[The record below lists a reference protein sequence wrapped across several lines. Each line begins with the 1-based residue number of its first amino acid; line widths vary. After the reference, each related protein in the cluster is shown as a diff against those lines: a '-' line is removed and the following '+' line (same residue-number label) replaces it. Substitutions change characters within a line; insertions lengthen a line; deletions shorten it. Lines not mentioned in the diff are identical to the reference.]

1 MFSKD
6 DKKTKEEISQI
17 SNLIGQDTSLE
28 GSIQSSGNIR
38 VEGKIYGD
46 AIAKAKF
53 VMGSEAYV
61 SGNVRARTAEV
72 AGKVKGNIE
81 ISEILIL
88 KETGVIEGDILTNQL
103 VVEPGATFNGAC
115 KMGHLAKEITIEEPE
130 SHQREVKAKRV

>member
-17 SNLIGQDTSLE
+17 SNLIGQETSLE

-38 VEGKIYGD
+38 VEGKIFGD
-46 AIAKAKF
+46 AVAKEKF
-53 VMGSEAYV
+53 VMGAEAYV

-81 ISEILIL
+81 ISELLIL
-88 KETGVIEGDILTNQL
+88 KETGIIEGDILTNQL

-115 KMGHLAKEITIEEPE
+115 KMGHLAKEITIEKPE
-130 SHQREVKAKRV
+130 SHHKDIKAKGA